1 MTWKSVIFHFLDPG
15 DALAEILFGLIMVLT
30 FTIGAR
36 LIAGEDGIAARE
48 IAIAAIGCNVAWAV
62 IDAVFFILGTLFYR
76 SQRTRFFRQIK
87 NAKNEQAAL
96 LAVQEQFGLDEEPL
110 AARPQDRALLY
121 QSILALATHS
131 QPVRMRLTRA
141 DFISA
146 FCVFVLVAATAV
158 PAVIPLLL
166 IENSFLALRTSNLVL
181 VLLLFI
187 VGYTW
192 AHFTDARPIYV
203 GLSVMVLGIVL
214 VGIAV
219 ALGG

>member
-1 MTWKSVIFHFLDPG
+1 
-15 DALAEILFGLIMVLT
+15 MVLT

-36 LIAGEDGIAARE
+36 LIAGDAGIEARE
-48 IAIAAIGCNVAWAV
+48 IAVAAIGCNIAWGM
-62 IDAVFFILGTLFYR
+62 IDAVFFILGQLFYR
-76 SQRTRFFRQIK
+76 SQRARFFRQIK
-87 NAKNEQAAL
+87 DAKNEQAAL
-96 LAVQEQFGLDEEPL
+96 LAVQEEFGLDEEPL
-110 AARPQDRALLY
+110 AARPEDRALLY
-121 QSILALATHS
+121 QSIFALATHS
-131 QPVRMRLTRA
+131 QPAPVRLTRA

-146 FCVFVLVAATAV
+146 LCCFVLVSATAV
-158 PAVIPLLL
+158 PAVVPLLL

-187 VGYTW
+187 VGYSW

-214 VGIAV
+214 VCIAV